1 MEIALN
7 IAPIAL
13 AIIMLG
19 LGLGLTVN
27 DFSRV
32 IKKPKDF
39 IVGFALQVI
48 LLPIVA
54 FFLIKILNTPLELA
68 MGVMVIAA
76 APGGVTSNVLTKYVN
91 GDVALSISLTATI
104 SLLSIFSVPFI
115 IYKSAELLNFSDF
128 SNNISMIAIS
138 LKMFMV
144 VTLPVLTG
152 MIIRKLAT
160 EFVLKNSLLFQ
171 KISLFLFTIVF
182 FAIWV
187 EEWDKIT
194 SFIVRAGTIALILNI
209 TMMLIGY
216 YFAKYFVSGIKQRKC
231 ISLECG
237 LQNGSLAVFVGT
249 QVFDEVVYI
258 VPIAAY
264 ALIMFVTSI
273 IFVLILRKTI

>member
-68 MGVMVIAA
+68 MGVMIIAA

-128 SNNISMIAIS
+128 SNNISMIVIS
-138 LKMFMV
+138 FKMFMNHS
-144 VTLPVLTG
+144 
-152 MIIRKLAT
+152 
-160 EFVLKNSLLFQ
+160 KNVKNKNFGIMHSTFNA
-171 KISLFLFTIVF
+171 KTIVEGESSNAGSQT
-182 FAIWV
+182 FAQSRQSK
-187 EEWDKIT
+187 E
-194 SFIVRAGTIALILNI
+194 FIIN
-209 TMMLIGY
+209 
-216 YFAKYFVSGIKQRKC
+216 YFQ
-231 ISLECG
+231 L
-237 LQNGSLAVFVGT
+237 
-249 QVFDEVVYI
+249 
-258 VPIAAY
+258 
-264 ALIMFVTSI
+264 
-273 IFVLILRKTI
+273 